1 MSWYQNWE
9 SLSPND
15 QFILL
20 KEKLCNIQ
28 TIGEYE
34 GKDDTPFDLFDS
46 VYHKDMNLGLMNE
59 EELIFMINT
68 SEHLKRPSDM
78 LMFLGEYFKE
88 HIKKTEKIKN
98 SII

>member
-59 EELIFMINT
+59 EELIFMMVVQESVSINQQQLV
-68 SEHLKRPSDM
+68 S
-78 LMFLGEYFKE
+78 F
-88 HIKKTEKIKN
+88 IC
-98 SII
+98 